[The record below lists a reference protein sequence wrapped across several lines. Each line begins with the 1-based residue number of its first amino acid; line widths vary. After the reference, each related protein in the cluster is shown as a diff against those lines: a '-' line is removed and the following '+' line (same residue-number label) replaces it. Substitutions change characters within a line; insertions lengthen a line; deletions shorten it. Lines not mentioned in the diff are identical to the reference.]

1 MNTSALVELT
11 TDFGETPDPT
21 LSGRHHRAHAV
32 RLTPDVEL
40 GIRLGHAGCG
50 NRKLGESIEPTNRPP
65 LEPILGLE
73 RLSFASDTNRVRL
86 RGEGR
91 YHRARALAGEQPTPR
106 CLDVDAER
114 RHSAQAGHDNTS
126 LRETHNLTTI
136 IVGQE
141 RTGRRVYV

>member
-1 MNTSALVELT
+1 MNPSRLVELT
-11 TDFGETPDPT
+11 THLGQTPDPT
-21 LSGRHHRAHAV
+21 LGGRHHRAHAI
-32 RLTPDVEL
+32 RLTRDVEL
-40 GIRLGHAGCG
+40 SIRLGHARCG
-50 NRKLGESIEPTNRPP
+50 NRKLGESIEPTHRPP

-106 CLDVDAER
+106 RLDVDAER
-114 RHSAQAGHDNTS
+114 CHSAQSGHDNTS

-136 IVGQE
+136 IVGRE
-141 RTGRRVYV
+141 RTGR